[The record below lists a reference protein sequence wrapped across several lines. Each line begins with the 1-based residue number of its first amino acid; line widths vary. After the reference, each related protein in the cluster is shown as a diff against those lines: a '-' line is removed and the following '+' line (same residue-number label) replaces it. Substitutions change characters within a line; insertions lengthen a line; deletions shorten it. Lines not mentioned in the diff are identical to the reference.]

1 MPAIK
6 EKAFELIEKMPDDK
20 VVYIVNIMENLDS
33 LFNGTEPDEEKMQAY
48 EMCIRDSNVA
58 VHGSEQIR
66 INQDKRGCMAWKKR
80 RLKSFWNSA
89 DLRN

>member
-1 MPAIK
+1 MSAIK

-48 EMCIRDSNVA
+48 ENLKKYRRPACTSNLLKI
-58 VHGSEQIR
+58 SR
-66 INQDKRGCMAWKKR
+66 KGC
-80 RLKSFWNSA
+80 
-89 DLRN
+89 